1 MKYLKNYSKIFRA
14 QLSSNELTILLFNLM
29 SIQPT
34 KDRIHLLKTF
44 DIFNNVIAYELLF
57 WGYNIEEKRV
67 VQIINSLFQ
76 EFIVDTKNNK

>member
-34 KDRIHLLKTF
+34 KDRIRLLKTF